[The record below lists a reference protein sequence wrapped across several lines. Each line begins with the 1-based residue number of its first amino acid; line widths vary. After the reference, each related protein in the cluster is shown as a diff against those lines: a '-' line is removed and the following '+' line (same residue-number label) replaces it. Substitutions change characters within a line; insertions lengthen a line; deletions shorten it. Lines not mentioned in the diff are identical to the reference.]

1 MRHILQ
7 SAAAGGANPA
17 AAGAGAEG
25 ARTRAW
31 RQRDD
36 LVVEDEEPLR
46 GLIRTI
52 LESYGYCVEASSGV
66 GALQV
71 WHEHKEQIDLLFTDM
86 VMPDAMTGRELAERL
101 QAEKP
106 NLQVL
111 FTTGYSEELT
121 EGELVL
127 EEGKHFLQK
136 PYHPIKLARNRSRRL
151 DESESPSGVKA
162 RAG

>member
-1 MRHILQ
+1 M
-7 SAAAGGANPA
+7 
-17 AAGAGAEG
+17 
-25 ARTRAW
+25 
-31 RQRDD
+31 
-36 LVVEDEEPLR
+36 R

-52 LESYGYCVEASSGV
+52 LRATVTVLEASSGV

-136 PYHPIKLARNRSRRL
+136 PYHPIKLARNRSRPIGRIR
-151 DESESPSGVKA
+151 ESPPGEGA
-162 RAG
+162 RRMTEHSLSTPHEPVVR